1 MLSEADPEGDR
12 MTIPTD
18 GPDREPR
25 RGNPLRAVSDA
36 VVSPE
41 LALPNPYAAAA
52 LAVGIIALLFDAY
65 GVLPAIGVVVGVLG
79 LIRSGRLTRAGGTR
93 TGRGRSIAG
102 LVLSLLGL
110 LRLVPAVAHLLPG
123 AIPGT

>member
-1 MLSEADPEGDR
+1 

-18 GPDREPR
+18 GPYRDREPGR
-25 RGNPLRAVSDA
+25 RNPLRAASDA

-52 LAVGIIALLFDAY
+52 LAVGIIALLFNAF
-65 GVLPAIGVVVGVLG
+65 GVLPGIGVVVAVLG
-79 LIRSGRLTRAGGTR
+79 LIRARRLARDGRTS
-93 TGRGRSIAG
+93 TGLGRSIAG

-110 LRLVPAVAHLLPG
+110 LRLLPVVAHLLPG
-123 AIPGT
+123 TLPGT